1 MCNFFV
7 KKKIINAKNYFKK
20 IVKKIYA
27 KIIGDLE
34 KDLKKIDLTNQ
45 DAIIKAEK
53 SIAIIDASIN
63 ELRKFVTANPFNSKQ
78 DEIDFF
84 KKMKPE
90 IVSKLIYFVSIFD
103 IERKRPKGGAKE
115 KIKYFDA
122 KIKKF
127 QDYYNDNHAFY
138 QYFKG
143 AETYSDKLYFLRKN
157 KTIRI
162 HIDCYGS
169 YMGDDFSAN
178 LDTTYAKFMGYK
190 LAIEYFENEIEK
202 LALIPNENQ
211 LQNNVYKPN
220 LTWTGSKVGAVE
232 TLYLLYASEVF
243 NNGKATIKDIADT
256 FQFAF
261 NIDLGDYYHSFSE
274 IKKRKNV
281 IPKFLNLAMAKL
293 LAFIKDSEK

>member
-1 MCNFFV
+1 V
-7 KKKIINAKNYFKK
+7 KKKIINAKNYFEKN
-20 IVKKIYA
+20 VKNIYA

-34 KDLKKIDLTNQ
+34 KDLKKVDLTNP
-45 DAIIKAEK
+45 DVIIKAEK

-90 IVSKLIYFVSIFD
+90 IVSKLIYFVCIFD

-115 KIKYFDA
+115 KILYFDA
-122 KIKKF
+122 EIKKF
-127 QDYYNDNHAFY
+127 QDYYNDNHVFY

-143 AETYSDKLYFLRKN
+143 GETYSDKQYFLRKN

-169 YMGDDFSAN
+169 YMDDDFAAN
-178 LDTTYAKFMGYK
+178 LDTTFAKFMGYK
-190 LAIEYFENEIEK
+190 LAIEYFQKEIEK
-202 LALIPNENQ
+202 FSLNPNENQ
-211 LQNNVYKPN
+211 QQINVNRSN
-220 LTWTGSKVGAVE
+220 LTWTGTKVEATEIV
-232 TLYLLYASEVF
+232 YALHACGVF
-243 NNGKATIKDIADT
+243 NHGKAGIKEIADK
-256 FQFAF
+256 FQVAF
-261 NIDLGDYYHSFSE
+261 NIDLGDYYHTFSE
-274 IKKRKNV
+274 IKKRKNG
-281 IPKFLNLAMAKL
+281 IPKFLTFATAKL

>member
-1 MCNFFV
+1 M
-7 KKKIINAKNYFKK
+7 KKR
-20 IVKKIYA
+20 YA

-34 KDLKKIDLTNQ
+34 KDLKKVDLTNP
-45 DAIIKAEK
+45 DAIIKAEN
-53 SIAIIDASIN
+53 SIKIINASIN

-84 KKMKPE
+84 KIMKPE

-103 IERKRPKGGAKE
+103 IERKRPKGGAEE

-127 QDYYNDNHAFY
+127 QDYYNDNNGFY

-143 AETYSDKLYFLRKN
+143 GETYSDKLYFLRKN

-178 LDTTYAKFMGYK
+178 LDTTYAKFRGYK
-190 LAIEYFENEIEK
+190 LAIEYFQNEIEK
-202 LALIPNENQ
+202 LSENPNEHQ
-211 LQNNVYKPN
+211 KQPN
-220 LTWTGSKVGAVE
+220 ANLPKLTWTGSKVGAVE
-232 TLYLLYASEVF
+232 TVYFLHASEVF
-243 NNGKATIKDIADT
+243 NHGKATIKEVADK
-256 FQFAF
+256 FQSAF

-274 IKKRKNV
+274 MKKRKNGV
-281 IPKFLNLAMAKL
+281 SKFLNFAMAKF
-293 LAFIKDSEK
+293 LASIKGSEK

>member
-1 MCNFFV
+1 M
-7 KKKIINAKNYFKK
+7 KKR
-20 IVKKIYA
+20 YA

-34 KDLKKIDLTNQ
+34 KDLKKVDLTNQ

-84 KKMKPE
+84 KTMKPE

-103 IERKRPKGGAKE
+103 IERKRPKGGAEE

-127 QDYYNDNHAFY
+127 QDYYNDNNGFY

-143 AETYSDKLYFLRKN
+143 GETYSDKLYFLRKN

-178 LDTTYAKFMGYK
+178 LDTTYAKFRGYK
-190 LAIEYFENEIEK
+190 LAIEYFQNEIEK
-202 LALIPNENQ
+202 LSENPNEHQ
-211 LQNNVYKPN
+211 KQPN
-220 LTWTGSKVGAVE
+220 ANLPKLTWTGSKVGAVE
-232 TLYLLYASEVF
+232 TVYFLHASEVF
-243 NNGKATIKDIADT
+243 NHGKATIKEVADK
-256 FQFAF
+256 FQSAF

-274 IKKRKNV
+274 MKKRKNG
-281 IPKFLNLAMAKL
+281 ISKFLNFAMAKF
-293 LAFIKDSEK
+293 LASIKGSEK

>member
-1 MCNFFV
+1 V
-7 KKKIINAKNYFKK
+7 KKIIDNAKNYFYK

-34 KDLKKIDLTNQ
+34 KDLKKVDLTNQ
-45 DAIIKAEK
+45 DAIVKAEK
-53 SIAIIDASIN
+53 SITLIN
-63 ELRKFVTANPFNSKQ
+63 AGLKELRKFVTANPFHSKQ

-90 IVSKLIYFVSIFD
+90 IFSKLIYFVSIYD
-103 IERKRPKGGAKE
+103 IESKRPNGGAKE
-115 KIKYFDA
+115 QTIYFETE
-122 KIKKF
+122 IKKC
-127 QDYYNDNHAFY
+127 QVYYNDNNAFY
-138 QYFKG
+138 QYYKRG
-143 AETYSDKLYFLRKN
+143 ETYSDKQYFLRKN
-157 KTIRI
+157 KTISI
-162 HIDCYGS
+162 HIDCFGS
-169 YMGDDFSAN
+169 YIDDDFAAN

-190 LAIEYFENEIEK
+190 LAIQYFQNEIEK
-202 LALIPNENQ
+202 LSENPNEHQ
-211 LQNNVYKPN
+211 QQNNVYKPN

-232 TLYLLYASEVF
+232 TVYLLHASEVF
-243 NNGKATIKDIADT
+243 NNGKATIKDVADT

-281 IPKFLNLAMAKL
+281 IPKFLTFAMAKL